1 MEKHFLQF
9 TVRKNNFFKLLRKKN
24 FFKLLWKKI
33 GFESFCR
40 TLRQQLRSRNEKNGL
55 FQLTGESRPPL
66 EWKSPLLR
74 YKYKAQLKPS
84 CTSSLHSTLLWLSP
98 LTWTTWVQSPAW
110 ASFLIIEGKVNAACL
125 QFSNANMSKY
135 GPKRE
140 VQDIAMRKNIG
151 TMGFPIIAS

>member
-1 MEKHFLQF
+1 MNISHFSVIDQNHIRKRGKKQEKTLEKHFLQF
-9 TVRKNNFFKLLRKKN
+9 TVRKNNFFKLLRKKKI
-24 FFKLLWKKI
+24 FKLLWKKI

-98 LTWTTWVQSPAW
+98 LTWTSRVRFPASAMELFQSLQTF
-110 ASFLIIEGKVNAACL
+110 FL
-125 QFSNANMSKY
+125 
-135 GPKRE
+135 
-140 VQDIAMRKNIG
+140 
-151 TMGFPIIAS
+151 

>member
-1 MEKHFLQF
+1 MEDLFFL
-9 TVRKNNFFKLLRKKN
+9 TENCDR
-24 FFKLLWKKI
+24 KKI
-33 GFESFCR
+33 GFEIFCR
-40 TLRQQLRSRNEKNGL
+40 TLRHQLRSRNEKNGL

-74 YKYKAQLKPS
+74 YKYKTQLKL
-84 CTSSLHSTLLWLSP
+84 SSSTILHSASLRPLPFTL
-98 LTWTTWVQSPAW
+98 TIRVQSPTG